1 MIETGMT
8 VSTVTEKEPLPLKG
22 TICCRTGEPSRF
34 DTCLTCAKYGEPDA
48 CAFPLPLIATMAAN
62 QGSRDGAGLSATTL
76 IGCPRFE
83 KLARAHDYYE
93 DPEDYY
99 PRFHG
104 TSLHAGLEYALAGQ
118 EDVISEERFY
128 RDVVD
133 DDWIVDPATGEI
145 IEKSNTVLA
154 TLSGKP
160 DIVLPKWKGI
170 GKIYDG
176 KRAGRRRIY
185 PGMDPRPE
193 HVQQLNIYRW
203 ILAKGRPQHPTTDEG
218 GVQTYEIVN
227 IPIGEASIIYIGD
240 QGMVEVP
247 VEIMPL
253 DEVERMVVE
262 LVRHRDAQA
271 IPPVLPHRKVRNRNT
286 GVVTMERHW
295 KCGYCPLQDVC
306 YNDYPL
312 EGIPWEEVIER
323 DS

>member
-1 MIETGMT
+1 M
-8 VSTVTEKEPLPLKG
+8 
-22 TICCRTGEPSRF
+22 
-34 DTCLTCAKYGEPDA
+34 CAKYGEPDA
-48 CAFPLPLIATMAAN
+48 CVHPLPLIATMAAN
-62 QGSRDGAGLSATTL
+62 QNSRRGAGLSATTL
-76 IGCPRFE
+76 LGCPRFE
-83 KLARAHDYYE
+83 RLSETHDFYE

-118 EDVISEERFY
+118 EDVISEERFF
-128 RDVVD
+128 RDVFD
-133 DDWIVDPATGEI
+133 DDWVVDPETGEI
-145 IEKSNTVLA
+145 VEESATHLA

-176 KRAGRRRIY
+176 KRAGRRRIF
-185 PGMDPRPE
+185 PGMEPRPE

-203 ILAKGRPQHPTTDEG
+203 ILAAGRAEHPQELADGGRPSERPLPDSESARPSWAGSELPAEPDTVLVYDT
-218 GVQTYEIVN
+218 VS

-247 VEIMPL
+247 VPIMPL
-253 DEVERMVVE
+253 DEVEQLVVE
-262 LVRHRDAQA
+262 RIRARNRQA
-271 IPPVLPHRKVRNRNT
+271 LPPVLPHRQVKNRNT
-286 GVVTMERHW
+286 GIVTTQRHW

-312 EGIPWEEVIER
+312 EGIPWNQQT
-323 DS
+323 